1 MTPCA
6 HPYARILLLAG
17 VLLLCVAPVSAMDRI
32 AIDPVPGDLV
42 TGSVISFTGT
52 TTLPAGTVL
61 KYEFSLKD
69 SGNGTVWYGEYSGAE
84 GTVPVENGAAGPVW
98 NVPILTQGYAPA
110 DYIFTIGE
118 SGSGDRASAQVRLAR
133 GEETAVPTPAV
144 TTASRCGE
152 LKSPVYVSP
161 DGDFTVRTSPDLNTR
176 CSILAKGAPLTI
188 TAITSSGSPV
198 GIWITSASSATGYT
212 YFLQISSDSSGIAVS
227 DLPNTTLLRSGQY
240 FFYVVD
246 GVNSLKVLP
255 DEKNS
260 SAYIPADV
268 LETKLNAYEKE
279 NPYQKFR
286 ILLEEPVISMDDIP
300 DAVSGT
306 SVGLNG
312 TTNLN
317 TGTLLDISV
326 FLADID
332 HQKQPAFSLAGVPVA
347 DTSGKDGSWHAV
359 IDTSSLSPG
368 EYIVTVRNG
377 STEATRLMVIYNS
390 LYDTGASSNEGFVA
404 KTYAVDPVSK
414 TVVTGTSTQKAG
426 PSPDPAVLVLAG
438 LAGVGCVGV
447 IPGNLRKK

>member
-1 MTPCA
+1 MN
-6 HPYARILLLAG
+6 
-17 VLLLCVAPVSAMDRI
+17 RI
-32 AIDPVPGDLV
+32 AIDPVPGNPA

-52 TTLPAGTVL
+52 TTLPAGTIL
-61 KYEFSLKD
+61 QYEFSRKD
-69 SGNGTVWYGEYSGAE
+69 SGNGTVRYGEHSGAE

-98 NVPILTQGYAPA
+98 NVPVLTQGYAPA

-118 SGSGDRASAQVRLAR
+118 SGSGDRVSVQVRLAR
-133 GEETAVPTPAV
+133 GEETSVPTPAV
-144 TTASRCGE
+144 TAVSGCRE
-152 LKSPVYVSP
+152 FRSPVYVSP
-161 DGDFTVRTSPDLNTR
+161 DGNFTVRTSPDLNTR

-198 GIWITSASSATGYT
+198 GIWITSASSAAGHT
-212 YFLQISSDSSGIAVS
+212 YFRQISSDRSGVAEY

-246 GVNSLKVLP
+246 GGDALKVLP

-279 NPYQKFR
+279 NPYQKFM

-306 SVGLNG
+306 SVWLNG

-317 TGTLLDISV
+317 TGTLLDIGV

-332 HQKQPAFSLAGVPVA
+332 RQKQPAFAIAGVHVA
-347 DTSGKDGSWHAV
+347 DTTGKDGSWHAV

-368 EYIVTVRNG
+368 EYIVKVRNG

-390 LYDTGASSNEGFVA
+390 LYDTGASAKEGFVA
-404 KTYAVDPVSK
+404 KTYAVDPESK

-426 PSPDPAVLVLAG
+426 PSPDPAILVLAG
-438 LAGVGCVGV
+438 LAGVGCVGG
-447 IPGNLRKK
+447 ITGILRKK

>member
-1 MTPCA
+1 MTPCE
-6 HPYARILLLAG
+6 HPYAWILLVAG
-17 VLLLCVAPVSAMDRI
+17 VVLLSAGPVSAMDRI
-32 AIDPVPGDLV
+32 AIDPVPGNLV

-61 KYEFSLKD
+61 QYEFSRKD
-69 SGNGTVWYGEYSGAE
+69 SGNGTIRYGEYSGAE

-110 DYIFTIGE
+110 DYLFSIGE
-118 SGSGDRASAQVRLAR
+118 SGSSDRASVQVRLAR
-133 GEETAVPTPAV
+133 GEETTVPTPAV

-161 DGDFTVRTSPDLNTR
+161 NGDFTVRTSPDLNTR
-176 CSILAKGAPLTI
+176 CSILAKGAPLKI
-188 TAITSSGSPV
+188 TAITPSGSPV

-212 YFLQISSDSSGIAVS
+212 YFRQISSDSSGVAAS
-227 DLPNTTLLRSGQY
+227 DLTNTTQLRSGQY

-246 GVNSLKVLP
+246 GGDSLKVLP

-306 SVGLNG
+306 AVAVSG

-317 TGTLLDISV
+317 AGTLLDISV

-332 HQKQPAFSLAGVPVA
+332 RQKQPAFAIAGVPVA
-347 DTSGKDGSWHAV
+347 DTSGKDGAWHAV

-368 EYIVTVRNG
+368 EYIVTARNG

-390 LYDTGASSNEGFVA
+390 LYDTGASSGESFVT
-404 KTYAVDPVSK
+404 KTYAVDPELK

-426 PSPDPAVLVLAG
+426 PSPDPAVLVLTG

-447 IPGNLRKK
+447 ILGNLRKK